1 MAQVKNTFVKSK
13 MNRDLD
19 ARLMPNGEYREG
31 RNIGISKSEGSDVGA
46 LENIKGNV
54 NIFPGFI
61 NRLNATLTPN
71 EKPLEIIGMFTHED
85 SSSIY
90 MFLTTFSDA
99 SKNQLE
105 NHANL
110 FNSHC
115 YITRIKYN
123 GNLTLPEENRY
134 EASIL
139 VEGSFLNLSKTH
151 PISGF
156 NIVEDL
162 MFWTDNRNSPRKQM
176 RKLGSKD
183 IQTKMSRNQNPSCQ
197 KCWQGPDK

>member
-31 RNIGISKSEGSDVGA
+31 RNIGVSKSEGADVGA

-99 SKNQLE
+99 SKNL
-105 NHANL
+105 
-110 FNSHC
+110 
-115 YITRIKYN
+115 
-123 GNLTLPEENRY
+123 
-134 EASIL
+134 
-139 VEGSFLNLSKTH
+139 SFLLSSTA
-151 PISGF
+151 
-156 NIVEDL
+156 EL
-162 MFWTDNRNSPRKQM
+162 TNSA
-176 RKLGSKD
+176 SAF
-183 IQTKMSRNQNPSCQ
+183 
-197 KCWQGPDK
+197 